1 MSNFEREIAED
12 IYQNGVIVSRESY
25 DCDGVAVESYEI
37 EAENARWAVTRNN
50 GEWTYLTR
58 LF

>member
-1 MSNFEREIAED
+1 MSNFEREFAED
-12 IYQNGVIVSRESY
+12 LYKYGAIVYRENY

-37 EAENARWAVTRNN
+37 EAENARWMVTRNN